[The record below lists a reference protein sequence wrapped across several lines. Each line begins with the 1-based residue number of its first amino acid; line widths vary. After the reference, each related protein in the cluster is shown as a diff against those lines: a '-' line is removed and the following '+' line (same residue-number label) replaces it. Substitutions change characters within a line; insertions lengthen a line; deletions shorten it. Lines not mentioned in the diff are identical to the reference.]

1 MAKLS
6 EKIGYGL
13 GDMSS
18 SMFWKIF
25 TYYLPF
31 FYTNVFGL
39 TLGDAAMLLLITKL
53 WDAVYD
59 TFIGVAADRTE
70 TRWGKYRP
78 YILWVAIPFAV
89 VGVLTFTAPDF
100 DAYTTKLVYAYVTYI
115 LMMMVY
121 STLNVPYG
129 AMLGVLSA
137 DPQEKTV
144 FSSFRMFFAYGGSFL
159 SIAIFEPL
167 CRAFGGSVSDAANVA
182 KDVQAGAWQ
191 NTMIVISSI
200 CAILFFLCFFMTKEN
215 VKPIKEEKSEGSS
228 IGNDIK
234 SLLKNVGW
242 WVLLGAGLASVFFN
256 SIRGGA
262 AAYFFK
268 DYLGIYDTTLIAAAS
283 LMLSCAVFLSVGEIS
298 NMIGVVLAV
307 PVSARFG
314 KKWTYVGAMIITTLL
329 SVAFYYIPTTTG
341 GFWTMLIL
349 QIAISACAG
358 ITFPLLWSMFA
369 DVADWSEYTNGH
381 SSTGLIFSSNSMA
394 QKFGGAFG
402 SALVLWLLAA
412 FDYKT
417 PDALEQAGIAVEG
430 FVQSDTAKT
439 GLNLLMSW
447 IPAATSLIAAAV
459 AFFYPL
465 SDDRVAEIAKELEGR
480 RAESQDNIKEA

>member
-39 TLGDAAMLLLITKL
+39 TLKDAGMLLLITKL
-53 WDAVYD
+53 WDAIYD

-100 DAYTTKLVYAYVTYI
+100 DTYTKKLIYAYVTYI

-137 DPQEKTV
+137 DPKEKTV

-159 SIAIFEPL
+159 SIAMFEPL
-167 CRAFGGSVSDAANVA
+167 CRFFGGSVSDAATVA
-182 KDVQAGAWQ
+182 ITKEAQADAWQ
-191 NTMIVISSI
+191 YTMIVISAL
-200 CAILFFLCFFMTKEN
+200 CAVLFFLCFFMTKEN
-215 VKPIKEEKSEGSS
+215 VKPIKETKEGDSS

-234 SLLKNVGW
+234 SLLHNIGW

-268 DYLGIYDTTLIAAAS
+268 DYIGAADTMLIAGLG
-283 LMLSCAVFLSVGEIS
+283 LMLSCAVFLSIGEIS

-314 KKWTYVGAMIITTLL
+314 KKWTYVGAMLITTLL
-329 SVAFYYIPTTTG
+329 SIVFYYMPISTG
-341 GFWTMLIL
+341 GFWSMLIL
-349 QIAISACAG
+349 QIIISACAG

-412 FDYKT
+412 FDYQT
-417 PDALEQAGIAVEG
+417 PDALEQAGIAADG
-430 FVQSDTAKT
+430 FVQSETAKT

-447 IPAATSLIAAAV
+447 IPAATSLLAAIV

-465 SDDRVAEIAKELEGR
+465 TDKRVAEIAAELETKR
-480 RAESQDNIKEA
+480 NK